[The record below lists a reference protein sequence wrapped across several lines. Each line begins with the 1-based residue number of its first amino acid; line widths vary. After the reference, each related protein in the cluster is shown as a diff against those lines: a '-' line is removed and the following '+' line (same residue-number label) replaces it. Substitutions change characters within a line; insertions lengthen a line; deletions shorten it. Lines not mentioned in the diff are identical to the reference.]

1 MESADLPGFHL
12 VRLAFHWHYLT
23 GVFVVAMA
31 SRHDEGNHTCNI
43 CRRSF
48 RSRGSL
54 YDHKLTHEEKSYEC
68 REKGCRKSYS
78 TRQGLNHH
86 LRNSHNTSGT
96 SSRTRPREEPKLYY
110 ASQDKENRAPDT
122 VRRQDER
129 RKRRSPPPPNDHLL
143 DETPPRKTPRDRS
156 PVRAPLPSPDPPT
169 PKLVIHAEEKLTD
182 SESDTSGS
190 SNNSSPASSRAASPT
205 KMITRFTQTDT
216 LVSLCGQMCRLRL
229 MYEPVASNNKH

>member
-54 YDHKLTHEEKSYEC
+54 YDHKLTHEEKSYKC
-68 REKGCRKSYS
+68 REKGCQKSYS

-110 ASQDKENRAPDT
+110 ASQDKENRAPGT
-122 VRRQDER
+122 TRCQDER
-129 RKRRSPPPPNDHLL
+129 RKRERSPPPPLTTNNWEKHQHQKTHELKCKQGPISR
-143 DETPPRKTPRDRS
+143 PP
-156 PVRAPLPSPDPPT
+156 
-169 PKLVIHAEEKLTD
+169 IHP
-182 SESDTSGS
+182 
-190 SNNSSPASSRAASPT
+190 NPN
-205 KMITRFTQTDT
+205 
-216 LVSLCGQMCRLRL
+216 
-229 MYEPVASNNKH
+229 Y